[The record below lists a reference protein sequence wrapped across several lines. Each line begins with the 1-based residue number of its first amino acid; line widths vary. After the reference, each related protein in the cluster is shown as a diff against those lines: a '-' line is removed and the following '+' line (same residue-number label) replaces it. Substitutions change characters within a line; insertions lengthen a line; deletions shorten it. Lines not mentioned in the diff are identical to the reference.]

1 MDSDEEASAHERMQ
15 RYEQLAEQEREYRTE
30 KRAMLDDVSEELT
43 GVVERAIAT
52 AGANVAA
59 DSTSSDGRTQRLEA
73 TLDRAALVAAVAD
86 ELPPGFA
93 VKRVNEDGTL
103 SIEWSRRETS
113 AEQRAMVI
121 LQAIVT
127 EEIVTD
133 ADELIVE
140 APTRAE
146 VIDRATELGIAKDLA
161 GERLQRLDDIGKVDI
176 EEGQVFPG

>member
-1 MDSDEEASAHERMQ
+1 MGSDEEASSHERMQ

-52 AGANVAA
+52 EGANVAV
-59 DSTSSDGRTQRLEA
+59 DSTSSDGRTQRVKA
-73 TLDRAALVAAVAD
+73 TLDRAALVAAVSE
-86 ELPPGFA
+86 ELPAGFA
-93 VKRVNEDGTL
+93 VKGINDDGTL

-140 APTRAE
+140 APTRE
-146 VIDRATELGIAKDLA
+146 QVIARATELGVEEGLA